1 MKRFKAVG
9 ACAVVAAAI
18 AGTLAPSSYAQ
29 DPGTESR
36 LLLAAPFPGSADA
49 TPYGSAGSLLAD
61 ELAALTREGIAQ
73 ARAGEALAVQE
84 QLGRTGL
91 VRTLLARMGRAF
103 GGIWFAPSAAQL
115 NVGVTTPAS
124 RRAAMRATAEAG
136 LQGSVRLRPVRSS
149 WTRLQEA
156 QQGWNRKLAALFAR
170 GAVATALDPVHNA
183 VTVTLSPSVSRRE
196 RAALARAASTAS
208 VHVIVTHTS
217 ESLSSAGQAA
227 ETKCKIFTTA
237 NLAYC
242 DKPITPG
249 VTIKAGAFCTA
260 GPLVIPAADKAKTYL
275 LTAGHCLARRGEQAK
290 WLAFNV
296 AEEALLIGLRSEFV
310 WGLAGDVGALKV
322 NNPGNWVEAGE
333 TPVFAVSAVWEKKE
347 EKSFPVVAERTPMVG
362 ASNCTEGQ
370 TTGGIC
376 TKVLRVGLT
385 LRFRS
390 GRTVS
395 NLVEDEATP
404 SIKPGDSGGPV
415 IQVTKGGYLVEG
427 TIVGFTTEGRGLFQP
442 LETAYTQLAGLG
454 LELLTVSNEAR
465 GKETKAEKEAGEKI
479 EKKEGEEKVTETQQ
493 KEEEEK
499 GNKEEKE
506 EKEIEEEVTE
516 GNPAIEPS
524 PIAFAP
530 LEFTMSSGK
539 TIMETASKLKI
550 ECKEGSG
557 SGKFTKLRV
566 GTMTSEFHSCK
577 SSGVACQTTGAA
589 KETIVATGSVELVD
603 LEKAKLTLGVKV
615 APAELAIECSA
626 LKLTIKVKGSVIGE
640 ATGVESGKATK
651 TATALYKQEAGKQT
665 IKECHLT
672 KKTCEGKKF
681 QFEASVGGKAFEEAG
696 VESEQKLTF
705 AEEPA
710 VTF

>member
-18 AGTLAPSSYAQ
+18 AGALASNSYAQ
-29 DPGTESR
+29 DSSTESR
-36 LLLAAPFPGSADA
+36 LLLAAPFPGSTDA
-49 TPYGSAGSLLAD
+49 TPYGSGASLLAR
-61 ELAALTREGIAQ
+61 ELAALMRQGIAP

-91 VRTLLARMGRAF
+91 VRTLLASMGHAF
-103 GGIWFAPSAAQL
+103 GGVWFVPSAAQL
-115 NVGVTTPAS
+115 DVGVTSPAS
-124 RRAAMRATAEAG
+124 RRAATRATADAG
-136 LQGSVRLRPVRSS
+136 LQGRVRLRRVGSS
-149 WTRLQEA
+149 WAQLQDA
-156 QQGWNRKLAALFAR
+156 QKRWNRKLAALFAR

-183 VTVTLSPSVSRRE
+183 VTVTVSPSVSRRE
-196 RAALARAASTAS
+196 RAALARAAFAAS
-208 VHVIVTHTS
+208 VNIVVRTAR
-217 ESLSSAGQAA
+217 EPVAPAGQA
-227 ETKCKIFTTA
+227 ETKCKVFLVA
-237 NLAYC
+237 DKAYC

-249 VTIKAGAFCTA
+249 VTLKAGAFCTA
-260 GPLVIPAADKAKTYL
+260 GPLVIPAADKVKTYL

-290 WLAFNV
+290 WSSFNI
-296 AEEALLIGLRSEFV
+296 AEEELLIGLRSQYV
-310 WGLAGDVGALKV
+310 WGLTGDVGALKV

-347 EKSFPVVAERTPMVG
+347 EKSFAVVAERVPMVG
-362 ASNCTEGQ
+362 LSNCTEGQ

-376 TKVLRVGLT
+376 SKVLRVGLT

-404 SIKPGDSGGPV
+404 SVMPGDSGGPV
-415 IQVTKGGYLVEG
+415 IAATKGGYLVEG
-427 TIVGFTTEGRGLFQP
+427 TIVGFTTTGRTLFQP
-442 LETAYTQLAGLG
+442 LETAFTQLTNLG
-454 LELLTVSNEAR
+454 LELLTIGNEVR

-479 EKKEGEEKVTETQQ
+479 AKQEKEEEVTEKQQ
-493 KEEEEK
+493 KEEEEL

-506 EKEIEEEVTE
+506 EKEIEEEVKE

-530 LEFTMSSGK
+530 LTFTLSSGK
-539 TIMETASKLKI
+539 TTMETAGKLKV
-550 ECKEGSG
+550 ECTEGTG

-566 GTMTSEFHSCK
+566 GTMTTEFHGCK
-577 SSGVACQTTGAA
+577 SSGVACQTAGAKA
-589 KETIVATGSVELVD
+589 ETIVATGGVELVD
-603 LEKAKLTLGVKV
+603 LEKAKLTLGVKF
-615 APAELAIECSA
+615 APAELSIECSS
-626 LKLTIKVKGSVIGE
+626 LKITIKVKGSVIGE

-651 TATALYKQEAGKQT
+651 TGTVLFKQEKGKQT

-681 QFEASVGGKAFEEAG
+681 QLEASVSGKAFEEAG
-696 VESEQKLTF
+696 VENEEKLTF
-705 AEEPA
+705 AEEP
-710 VTF
+710 TFTF